1 VMDIQTPRYGTW
13 VINEGF
19 LLWILSQMDTSA
31 TEFMLKGPVEMISI
45 WRRKLLPWL
54 GKNKKLDWVHAVIHC
69 FLLKFNFK
77 ATAGGGPYE
86 PKRTS
91 NAALMST
98 WIFKHSKKLKN
109 NCLFRLFPI
118 FCRVTQKCF
127 TCFYALR
134 PLRVSLNK
142 IYIYLYMCVC
152 RIHSLSPLAVSIR
165 DESKTLQP
173 DSKSMRQIQIQKCV
187 CLQPG
192 DYLAKPLMFRHG
204 FSTPDESSF
213 PSV

>member
-1 VMDIQTPRYGTW
+1 M
-13 VINEGF
+13 N
-19 LLWILSQMDTSA
+19 LSEQAS
-31 TEFMLKGPVEMISI
+31 
-45 WRRKLLPWL
+45 
-54 GKNKKLDWVHAVIHC
+54 
-69 FLLKFNFK
+69 
-77 ATAGGGPYE
+77 Y
-86 PKRTS
+86 
-91 NAALMST
+91 AALMST

-142 IYIYLYMCVC
+142 IYIYIYCIYIYMSYSFVIPT
-152 RIHSLSPLAVSIR
+152 RRKHQRQIKNTATGL
-165 DESKTLQP
+165 KT
-173 DSKSMRQIQIQKCV
+173 MRQIQIQKCV

>member
-1 VMDIQTPRYGTW
+1 MDRM
-13 VINEGF
+13 N
-19 LLWILSQMDTSA
+19 LSEQAS
-31 TEFMLKGPVEMISI
+31 
-45 WRRKLLPWL
+45 
-54 GKNKKLDWVHAVIHC
+54 
-69 FLLKFNFK
+69 
-77 ATAGGGPYE
+77 Y
-86 PKRTS
+86 
-91 NAALMST
+91 AALMST

-142 IYIYLYMCVC
+142 IYIYIYCIYIYIYCVYIYIYCIYIYMSYSFVIPT
-152 RIHSLSPLAVSIR
+152 RRKHQRQIKNTATGL
-165 DESKTLQP
+165 KT
-173 DSKSMRQIQIQKCV
+173 MRQIQIQKCV

>member
-1 VMDIQTPRYGTW
+1 MPYMEHLGLTVMDIQTPRYGTW

-142 IYIYLYMCVC
+142 IYIFIYVCVVFI
-152 RIHSLSPLAVSIR
+152 RYPHSP
-165 DESKTLQP
+165 
-173 DSKSMRQIQIQKCV
+173 
-187 CLQPG
+187 
-192 DYLAKPLMFRHG
+192 
-204 FSTPDESSF
+204 
-213 PSV
+213 